1 MSEGVQK
8 EGAAFR
14 PRPFQFEGQQGKPLS
29 KDDVVGLPNL
39 DEAVFQN
46 ELHDGSACVDGRH
59 LRMHPEKMREQL
71 EAEERENRAR
81 VEVEIRE
88 ARERKERAQKVIE
101 RYRQEDQERYGQS
114 VQEDARKYA
123 AQKEAEERRER
134 QHPEIKHQQASK
146 AINTQLSGLLE
157 AQREQKQE
165 FWSFL
170 PGKRRAVAKL
180 EQEITELRTRAR
192 IEQMRIADITN
203 EYHADLKGK
212 RTKEALKP
220 FFDTLKRPER
230 PAPTKEDERASAD
243 IARDLIRGLYKEK
256 ASLQAE
262 REGWSM
268 LVRPFRRHAIE
279 TRLEEVDQEIKDLQ
293 EEVRKSARAA

>member
-1 MSEGVQK
+1 MSGGTHSENGD
-8 EGAAFR
+8 AR
-14 PRPFQFEGQQGKPLS
+14 RQF
-29 KDDVVGLPNL
+29 
-39 DEAVFQN
+39 FQN
-46 ELHDGSACVDGRH
+46 LEKSSDIGTDDIGGPPDVDEFFFQEKLNNGGANVDARH
-59 LRMHPEKMREQL
+59 MRMNPEEMRKRL
-71 EAEERENRAR
+71 EEEDRQKRTR
-81 VEVEIRE
+81 IEVEMRE

-101 RYRQEDQERYGQS
+101 RYRQEDQERHEQG
-114 VQEDARKYA
+114 VRGDAWKYA
-123 AQKEAEERRER
+123 AQKEAEEKHAR
-134 QHPEIKHQQASK
+134 QHPEIKHQQALK

-180 EQEITELRTRAR
+180 EQEITELKTRAR

-220 FFDTLKRPER
+220 FFDTLRKPER

-243 IARDLIRGLYKEK
+243 IARDLVRGLYKEK
-256 ASLQAE
+256 ANLQAE
-262 REGWSM
+262 REGWAM
-268 LVRPFRRHAIE
+268 LVRPFRRHAID
-279 TRLEEVDQEIKDLQ
+279 TRLEEVTREIESLQ